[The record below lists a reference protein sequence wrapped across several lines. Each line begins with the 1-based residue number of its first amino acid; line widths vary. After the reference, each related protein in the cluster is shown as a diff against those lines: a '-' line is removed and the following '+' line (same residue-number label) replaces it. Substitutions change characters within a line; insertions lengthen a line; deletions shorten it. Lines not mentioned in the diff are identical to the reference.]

1 MSRVLGLITARG
13 GSKRLPGKNIK
24 DFLGKPLLAW
34 SIETGQASGVFDRF
48 VLSTDSEEIAEVGK
62 RYGIEVPFLRPK
74 EFASDTSS
82 SLDAVRHA
90 YEWLRESGFDAD
102 HIILLE
108 PPAPG
113 RQPFHIQEAAK
124 IIERDDIDSLLAVAE
139 LPSQFHP
146 EKVVQKKGDLVIRYH
161 EGKAIRESAKR
172 SQEYSTLYFPNASL
186 YAFKSVNFYQD
197 PPSLWGERVF
207 GYVMDRKYSF
217 DIDTPEDWDAAKL
230 HMRALLEGHA

>member
-1 MSRVLGLITARG
+1 MG
-13 GSKRLPGKNIK
+13 
-24 DFLGKPLLAW
+24 
-34 SIETGQASGVFDRF
+34 
-48 VLSTDSEEIAEVGK
+48 
-62 RYGIEVPFLRPK
+62 
-74 EFASDTSS
+74 
-82 SLDAVRHA
+82 
-90 YEWLRESGFDAD
+90 
-102 HIILLE
+102 
-108 PPAPG
+108 
-113 RQPFHIQEAAK
+113 
-124 IIERDDIDSLLAVAE
+124 VAE
-139 LPSQFHP
+139 RPSQFHP

-186 YAFKSVNFYQD
+186 YAFKPANFYQA